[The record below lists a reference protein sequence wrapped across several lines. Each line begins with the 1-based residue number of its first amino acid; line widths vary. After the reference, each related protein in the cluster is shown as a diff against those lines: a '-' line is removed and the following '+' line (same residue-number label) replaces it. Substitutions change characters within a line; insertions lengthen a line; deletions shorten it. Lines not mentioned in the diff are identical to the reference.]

1 MTPADCG
8 ENHKKSSDQRVVMLE
23 VPEAWFD
30 DPSDGNLHQRLYAS
44 ILSALAEL
52 DVVIRPVWLPRGAD
66 LAPRDT
72 RGYDLVLSYHSYG
85 TADSRLLRCK
95 ESYIPPY
102 YTMDDMGY
110 ACFSRLSCH
119 PDEFSSE
126 IARQDPAVAAT
137 YVRQLAERLRREN
150 CSKYSQPP
158 FGENTLQGYVFV
170 PLQVQSDP
178 VSQKVPLQISRALE
192 AIVSAASARGLR
204 TIIKRHPRC
213 KSATMTKLLQQLEKK
228 PDVDISTASVHALMA
243 NAECVVGANSG
254 VLFEAL
260 IQGKPVISYGASE
273 FARITQAVTSYE
285 DLFDAV
291 SAPQPIDSEHREKFI
306 YWYLEKHCIKAG
318 DVLGIKTKI
327 EKSLKHSSSRNA
339 YNQTGNTIY
348 KLQLQFHSLKSK
360 IKRRIF

>member
-1 MTPADCG
+1 MTVADRG
-8 ENHKKSSDQRVVMLE
+8 GNDKESSRRRVVMLE

-30 DPSDGNLHQRLYAS
+30 DPGDGHLHQRLYAS

-52 DVVIRPVWLPRGAD
+52 DVVIHPVWLPRGAD

-72 RGYDLVLSYHSYG
+72 RGYDLVLSYHSHG

-110 ACFSRLSCH
+110 ACFSRLSRH
-119 PDEFSSE
+119 PDAFSGE
-126 IARQDPAVAAT
+126 IARQDPAVAGA

-150 CSKYSQPP
+150 CSKYSQPLI
-158 FGENTLQGYVFV
+158 EEHVLQGYVFV

-178 VSQKVPLQISRALE
+178 VSQKVPLQMSRALE

-213 KSATMTKLLQQLEKK
+213 KSATMTKLLQQLERN
-228 PDVDISTASVHALMA
+228 PDVDISTASVHALIA

-291 SAPQPIDSEHREKFI
+291 SAPQPVDHERRDKFI

-327 EKSLKHSSSRNA
+327 ENALRYSGSRIADNKI
-339 YNQTGNTIY
+339 GNSFHN
-348 KLQLQFHSLKSK
+348 LQLRFHSLKSK

>member
-1 MTPADCG
+1 MTAAERG
-8 ENHKKSSDQRVVMLE
+8 NSYIKNLGHRVVLLE

-30 DPSDGNLHQRLYAS
+30 DPGDGNLHQRLYAS

-52 DVVIRPVWLPRGAD
+52 DVMIHPVWLPRGAD
-66 LAPRDT
+66 IAPRDT

-85 TADSRLLRCK
+85 KADSRLLRCK
-95 ESYIPPY
+95 ESYIPSY

-119 PDEFSSE
+119 PHEFSSE
-126 IARQDPAVAAT
+126 ITRQDPAVASA
-137 YVRQLAERLRREN
+137 YVRQLSERLRREN

-158 FGENTLQGYVFV
+158 LEEHTLQGYIFV

-178 VSQKVPLQISRALE
+178 VSQKVLLKTSQAIE
-192 AIVSAASARGLR
+192 VIVSAASARGLR

-213 KSATMTKLLQQLEKK
+213 KSASISKLLQELENN
-228 PDVDISTASVHALMA
+228 PSVDISTTSIHALIA
-243 NAECVVGANSG
+243 KAECVVGANSG

-273 FARITQAVTSYE
+273 FARITQRVTSYE
-285 DLFDAV
+285 GLFDAV
-291 SAPQPIDSEHREKFI
+291 SAPQPVDREYREKFI

-318 DVLGIKTKI
+318 DVLGIKAKI
-327 EKSLKHSSSRNA
+327 ENALLSSRSSNA
-339 YNQTGNTIY
+339 KNKTSNPLY
-348 KLQLQFHSLKSK
+348 KIQLKIHSLRSK